1 MTAPPSSVT
10 FQVEGPVYTAL
21 SRKAKAEGLATGRY
35 ARMLFEAAWAA
46 RCKPVGD
53 KELEAAIERM
63 FEKPA
68 GDPLVLKALA
78 DARADVERLDAELAK
93 RTAPQAAEQKPNPFE
108 EKWLTATKTIQ
119 ALRERVAELEKSD
132 DLAAK
137 SVSDTAETEALRAKI
152 TELSAQIVAAG
163 EDRAT
168 AEAATKEAAK
178 HLATISEMDAELEKV
193 RLDLGQTAGWYQV
206 ALKRISDLEAE
217 LGEARAVKPIT
228 ISTDELVTAIVFG
241 WGAEFDTAT
250 MAERTCLS
258 EATVTRILNAW
269 NVAIA
274 ARREDAIVKAAA

>member
-1 MTAPPSSVT
+1 MSKRATVQPAWLDAMLLSWGRVKVKEALGFPTESFMFKERIPSPARSY
-10 FQVEGPVYTAL
+10 EP
-21 SRKAKAEGLATGRY
+21 TGY
-35 ARMLFEAAWAA
+35 SAI
-46 RCKPVGD
+46 D
-53 KELEAAIERM
+53 YKELEAAIERM
-63 FEKPA
+63 FKPA
-68 GDPLVLKALA
+68 ADPAVLQDLS
-78 DARADVERLDAELAK
+78 DARADLNRLNAELAK
-93 RTAPQAAEQKPNPFE
+93 RTTPQPTEQKPNPFE

-137 SVSDTAETEALRAKI
+137 AVSDTAETEALRAKI

-163 EDRAT
+163 EERAA

-178 HLATISEMDAELEKV
+178 HLATISEMDAELEKA

-241 WGAEFDTAT
+241 WGAGFDTAAMCRNT
-250 MAERTCLS
+250 GLS
-258 EATVTRILNAW
+258 EPTVTRILAAW
-269 NVAIA
+269 RNEIQE
-274 ARREDAIVKAAA
+274 RKAA